1 MNTLITKNTNVVF
14 TLTGVEGI
22 VTAIENATVAITN
35 SKGEKF
41 NLPHSE
47 VSRMIDSGALKPKKK

>member
-22 VTAIENATVAITN
+22 VTAIENATIAITN
-35 SKGEKF
+35 DKGEKF

-47 VSRMIDSGALKPKKK
+47 VNRMIDSGALKPKKN

>member
-1 MNTLITKNTNVVF
+1 MNTLITKNTEVLF
-14 TLTGVEGI
+14 TLTGIQGV
-22 VTAIENATVAITN
+22 VTAIANATIAITN

-47 VSRMIDSGALKPKKK
+47 VNRMIDSGALKPKKK